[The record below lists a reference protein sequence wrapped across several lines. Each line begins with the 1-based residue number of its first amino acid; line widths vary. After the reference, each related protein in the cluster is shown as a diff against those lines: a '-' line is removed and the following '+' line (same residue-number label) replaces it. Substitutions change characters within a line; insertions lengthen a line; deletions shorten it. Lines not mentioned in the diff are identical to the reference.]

1 MICGTEMTSNKYTD
15 NESEKWTMSDMVNG
29 CVIFLGIVV
38 LLTIAE
44 LCNYFIQVRL
54 ILLI

>member
-1 MICGTEMTSNKYTD
+1 MMCVTEMTSNRYTD
-15 NESEKWTMSDMVNG
+15 NESEKWTLSDLVNG

-38 LLTIAE
+38 LLTVAE
-44 LCNYFIQVRL
+44 LCKCFIQVSL

>member
-1 MICGTEMTSNKYTD
+1 MMCGMEMTSNGSVN
-15 NESEKWTMSDMVNG
+15 NENEEWTLSDIVHG

-38 LLTIAE
+38 LLTVAE
-44 LCNYFIQVRL
+44 LCKYFIQVSL

>member
-1 MICGTEMTSNKYTD
+1 MMCGTEMTSNRYTE
-15 NESEKWTMSDMVNG
+15 NESGKWTLSDMVNG

-44 LCNYFIQVRL
+44 LCKYFIQVSL